1 MTDDKYHL
9 TEFLKLL
16 DLDEENENTSDKPF
30 SKQLKYSTQNLWK
43 EIKED
48 PSFISGNNDEWVVK
62 FIERVRFVIIENN
75 IVANIEL
82 S

>member
-1 MTDDKYHL
+1 MTDKYHL

-30 SKQLKYSTQNLWK
+30 PKQLKYATQNLWSEFK
-43 EIKED
+43 EN
-48 PSFISGNNDEWVVK
+48 PSLMSGYTDEWVVK

-75 IVANIEL
+75 IVPNIEL